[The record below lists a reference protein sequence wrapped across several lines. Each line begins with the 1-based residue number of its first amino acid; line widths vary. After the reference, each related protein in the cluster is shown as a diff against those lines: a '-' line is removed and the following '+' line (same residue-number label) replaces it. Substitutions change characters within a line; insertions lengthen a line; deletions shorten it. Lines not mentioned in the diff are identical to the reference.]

1 MKNIDQLKNHFSFL
15 SLVCI
20 MLFFCFRAESQQNIA
35 WQKSIGTTYG
45 DEAIQMFND
54 DAGNIV
60 ILGTEIHEDF
70 TGNLRYY
77 LLIAKYD
84 VNGNEIWKTYHDLAY
99 ETFSVPVD
107 YYFGQHFYTED
118 NGQKL
123 ISIVV
128 SIGQRKLLYK
138 IDDTSG
144 DYYSYNEIY
153 SDTYAVD
160 RTGVEVFANQQCS
173 FVQSCYGPDS
183 LIVQKINPF
192 PIIGFD
198 PIAWTFELKQNIRT
212 TPIQGHYDF
221 NNQDITTDSAGN
233 VYLLTQIERWDFQFC
248 TDCGDAFID
257 AHCYIFKFD
266 TSGQLIKKVKLKTAK
281 AVVSNMRFVANHDGK
296 ILVRIDDINSA
307 VTAVISSLYFL
318 NEDLTVTHQFSL
330 DRQYNFIAADH
341 DDNLFTCTNVY
352 DINDPNI
359 KGLSDVLV
367 SKFNSS
373 GVLQWKSYFGGS
385 NFDYPK
391 GLVLTN
397 DGGLAFFANTQSTD
411 FDITEN
417 HGDQDMWLVK
427 LSEHVTTGTQ
437 DHSVLTGITIFPN
450 PCSDVVNINHLTEPI
465 HIVICDPNGRVVI
478 QQIVDPADSKID
490 VQRLMPGMYFIKGT
504 DKSGRTFTSKMM
516 KL

>member
-1 MKNIDQLKNHFSFL
+1 MKNIYLSTPVTYHIFIFLIVMFFSGQ
-15 SLVCI
+15 SKG
-20 MLFFCFRAESQQNIA
+20 QQNIS
-35 WQKSIGTTYG
+35 WQKSIGTAYG

-60 ILGTEIHEDF
+60 VLGKEIHEDF
-70 TGNLRYY
+70 TGNLRDY
-77 LLIAKYD
+77 LMVAKYD
-84 VNGNEIWKTYHDLAY
+84 QSGNEIWKKYHDLAY
-99 ETFSVPVD
+99 ETFSIPVD

-123 ISIVV
+123 ISLVV
-128 SIGQRKLLYK
+128 SIGQRHLLYK
-138 IDDTSG
+138 IFDTSG

-160 RTGVEVFANQQCS
+160 RTGVEVYANQQCS

-198 PIAWTFELKQNIRT
+198 PVAWTFGLKQNIRT
-212 TPIQGHYDF
+212 APIQGHYDF

-266 TSGQLIKKVKLKTAK
+266 TSGQLVKKVKLKTAK
-281 AVVSNMRFVANHDGK
+281 AVISNMRFVANHDGK
-296 ILVRIDDINSA
+296 LLVRIDDINSA

-318 NEDLTVTHQFSL
+318 NDELAVTHQFSL
-330 DRQYNFIAADH
+330 DRQYNYIATDSV
-341 DDNLFTCTNVY
+341 DNFFTCTNVY

-359 KGLSDVLV
+359 KGLSDVLI
-367 SKFNSS
+367 SKFNSN

-385 NFDYPK
+385 SYDYPK

-411 FDITEN
+411 FDIAEN

-437 DHSVLTGITIFPN
+437 DHFVLTGVTIFPN
-450 PCSDVVNINHLTEPI
+450 PCSEFVNLNHLTESM
-465 HIVICDPNGRVVI
+465 HIVICDPEGRTVI
-478 QQIVDPADSKID
+478 QQIVDPAD
-490 VQRLMPGMYFIKGT
+490 
-504 DKSGRTFTSKMM
+504 
-516 KL
+516 